1 MDLTRCPQCGT
12 DFVNPIHCAAHG
24 PGHLWIQLR
33 CGGCEAFSEV
43 IVPNGVADELGADLE
58 RGMALIG
65 AELDRLD
72 HEQMVHEVE
81 VFAAALQHDLIEP
94 VDFL

>member
-12 DFVNPIHCAAHG
+12 DFVSPLDCRSHG

-33 CGGCEAFSEV
+33 CGECQALSEA
-43 IVPNGVADELGADLE
+43 IVPHALAEQLEDHLE
-58 RGMALIG
+58 RGMTLI
-65 AELDRLD
+65 AEELERLERELMLHD
-72 HEQMVHEVE
+72 VE
-81 VFAAALQHDLIEP
+81 VFVAALHRDLIEP